1 METVAQLPYLSEAQ
15 VRERLDA
22 MQVIAA
28 IENAFRE
35 RLPHTHMPQR
45 THVATADGVFLNMPA
60 YDRQRDLLGM
70 KMLFVREHP
79 PRPEER
85 IRATY
90 ILLDPKTGGIKLLA
104 SANFL
109 TDVRTAAASA
119 IATKYLAREDVRTL
133 TIFGTGRQARA
144 HLKVLPLIRQF
155 TRVLIAGKDRGETAE
170 FVQRMSA
177 ETALPIEPVY
187 PSAGAAE
194 ADVLCTCTT
203 ATQPLFDGN
212 LIRPG
217 THLNLIGSFQPHTRE
232 VDTTTIRH
240 ARVVVDTYE
249 GALAEAGDLLIPLKE
264 GAITRAHI
272 SSDLHQLVSGRTPPR
287 RNAHEITLY
296 KSVGAAI
303 EDLATAELLC
313 PKLAGVTEEV
323 D

>member
-1 METVAQLPYLSEAQ
+1 MEKLAETPYLSEAQ

-22 MQVIAA
+22 MKVIAA
-28 IENAFRE
+28 VEDGFRT
-35 RLPHTHMPQR
+35 RWPHIVMPQR
-45 THVATADGVFLNMPA
+45 THVNTGDGVFLNMPA
-60 YDRQRDLLGM
+60 YDRSHNILGM
-70 KMLFVREHP
+70 KMLFVRDHP

-85 IRATY
+85 LRATY
-90 ILLDPKTGGIKLLA
+90 MLLDPSTGNIRLLA
-104 SANFL
+104 SADYL

-119 IATKYLAREDVRTL
+119 VATKYLAREDVSTL

-144 HLKVLPLIRQF
+144 HLKVLTLIRNF

-170 FVQRMSA
+170 FVQEMSG
-177 ETALPIEPVY
+177 EVKLPIEPVY

-203 ATQPLFDGN
+203 ATSPLFDGN

-240 ARVVVDTYE
+240 SRVVVDTFE

-264 GAITRAHI
+264 GAITRA
-272 SSDLHQLVSGRTPPR
+272 SLTSDLHQLVTGRTPPR
-287 RNAHEITLY
+287 RNATEITLF

-303 EDLATAELLC
+303 EDLVTAELLC
-313 PKLAGVTEEV
+313 TDPSGTNEGVS
-323 D
+323 